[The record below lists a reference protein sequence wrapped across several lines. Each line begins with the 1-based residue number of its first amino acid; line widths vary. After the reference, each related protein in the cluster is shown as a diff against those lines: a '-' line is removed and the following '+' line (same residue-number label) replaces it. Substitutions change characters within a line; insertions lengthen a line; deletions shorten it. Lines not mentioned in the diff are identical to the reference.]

1 MSFLPLAFDLQL
13 KSSANSVKSFIF
25 EFLAACYIVTNNV
38 HAYQSRDARLFSE
51 RAMHRRQ
58 MLLNMLLASA
68 AFALPFSVNA
78 TQIRNARLWRSE
90 NKSRL
95 VFDLSGPVK
104 YKTFTLSAPERIIID
119 VSGARLEGDF
129 SQLALENSPIKA
141 IRSGHFGQGDTRI
154 VLDLASPVQLNSFL
168 LGPEGA
174 QGNRLVVDLGH
185 DVAAHPPVQLA
196 AAAPA
201 AVVAKEPPAPVP
213 DKNHP
218 KRDIMVVVDAGH
230 GGKDPGAIGSKG
242 EREKDVVL
250 SIAQLLAKRLKREKG
265 FDVRLVRNDDFFVP
279 LRKRVDIARKYNAD
293 MFISV
298 HADAAPR
305 LTASGASVFALS
317 ENGATSATA
326 RFMAQRE
333 NGADLI
339 GANSLL
345 NLKDKDPMLAGVILD
360 MSMNAT
366 IAASLQLGHTVLG
379 SLEGVTTLHQKRVE
393 QAGFAVLKS
402 PDVPSILVETGF
414 ISNSRDSQRLVTARH
429 QQAVADGL
437 FDGMKQYFERNP
449 PAGSFIAWRQEQKAA
464 EQAVV

>member
-1 MSFLPLAFDLQL
+1 
-13 KSSANSVKSFIF
+13 
-25 EFLAACYIVTNNV
+25 
-38 HAYQSRDARLFSE
+38 
-51 RAMHRRQ
+51 MHRRQ

-68 AFALPFSVNA
+68 ALSLPLGAYA
-78 TQIRNARLWRSE
+78 TQIRNARIWRSDD
-90 NKSRL
+90 KLRL
-95 VFDLSGPVK
+95 VLDLSGPVQ
-104 YKTFTLSAPERIIID
+104 YKTFTLTSPDRLIID
-119 VSGARLEGDF
+119 ISGARLTGDF
-129 SQLALENSPIKA
+129 NQLALANTPIKS
-141 IRSGHFGQGDTRI
+141 IRSGHYGTGDDTRI
-154 VLDLASPVQLNSFL
+154 VLDLTAPVKLNSFL
-168 LGPEGA
+168 LGPEGS
-174 QGNRLVVDLGH
+174 QGHRLVLDMG
-185 DVAAHPPVQLA
+185 DSAHIH
-196 AAAPA
+196 APA
-201 AVVAKEPPAPVP
+201 AVIAAAPVSAP
-213 DKNHP
+213 PSLPTPEKGQR

-230 GGKDPGAIGSKG
+230 GGKDPGAIGSRG

-265 FDVRLVRNDDFFVP
+265 YDVRLVRNDDFFVP
-279 LRKRVDIARKYNAD
+279 LRKRVDLAHKYNAD

-317 ENGATSATA
+317 EGGATSATA

-333 NGADLI
+333 NGADLL

-366 IAASLQLGHTVLG
+366 IAASLQLGNTILG
-379 SLEGVTTLHQKRVE
+379 SLADVTSLHQKRVE

-414 ISNSRDSQRLVTARH
+414 ISNAKDSQRLVTARH

-437 FDGMKQYFERNP
+437 FDGLQQYFRRNP
-449 PAGSFIAWRQEQKAA
+449 PTGSYVAWQEEQKRMN
-464 EQAVV
+464 QALV

>member
-1 MSFLPLAFDLQL
+1 
-13 KSSANSVKSFIF
+13 
-25 EFLAACYIVTNNV
+25 
-38 HAYQSRDARLFSE
+38 
-51 RAMHRRQ
+51 MHRRQ
-58 MLLNMLLASA
+58 MLLNMILASA

-78 TQIRNARLWRSE
+78 TQIRNARLWRSDS
-90 NKSRL
+90 KLRL
-95 VFDLSGPVK
+95 VFDLSGPVQ

-129 SQLALENSPIKA
+129 SQLALENTPIKS
-141 IRSGHFGQGDTRI
+141 IRSGHFGTSDTRI
-154 VLDLASPVQLNSFL
+154 VLDLTSPVQLNSFL
-168 LGPEGA
+168 LGPQGA
-174 QGNRLVVDLGH
+174 QGNRLVLDLGH
-185 DVAAHPPVQLA
+185 DVLSRAPVQLA
-196 AAAPA
+196 AAAPL
-201 AVVAKEPPAPVP
+201 VKEPSAPAAAR
-213 DKNHP
+213 DRS
-218 KRDIMVVVDAGH
+218 KRDIMIVVDAGH
-230 GGKDPGAIGSKG
+230 GGKDPGAVGSKG

-366 IAASLQLGHTVLG
+366 IAASLELGHTVLG

-437 FDGMKQYFERNP
+437 FDGMKRYFERNP
-449 PAGSFIAWRQEQKAA
+449 PAGSYVAWQREQKANDA
-464 EQAVV
+464 MV